1 MSQRK
6 CAVITGITGQ
16 DGSYLAELLL
26 EKGYHVVGLLRRSTN
41 YHHRNIV
48 HLTGKIDLEYGDL
61 IDPHSIERLITKY
74 QPDEVYNLAAQ
85 SVPADSWSQPV
96 VTAEITALGPVR
108 FMEAIRLLSPK
119 TRYYQATTREI
130 YGGTNEE
137 VIDESK
143 PLRANNPYGAAKLY
157 AHLMVD
163 TYRQSY
169 DMFTC
174 SGILFNHESPRRSL
188 HFVTRKV
195 TMAVACIKCGVND
208 PPMNE
213 AGRPLV
219 QDGRVQMG
227 DLDQYRDWGYAK
239 EYVEAMWR
247 MLQQDSPQDYIIA
260 TNTSYTIRDLCE
272 FAFKHVGLNWEDH
285 VVTDERFLRP
295 TEIAA
300 SRGDYTKARNELGWA
315 PETPFAELVQM
326 MVDADVRHV
335 QDSRSGYGNL

>member
-130 YGGTNEE
+130 YGGIDEE

-143 PLRANNPYGAAKLY
+143 PVRANNPYGAAKLY

-174 SGILFNHESPRRSL
+174 SGILFNHESPRRGFE
-188 HFVTRKV
+188 FVTRKI
-195 TMAVACIKCGVND
+195 TSHVARIKLGMMDHVAIGN
-208 PPMNE
+208 
-213 AGRPLV
+213 
-219 QDGRVQMG
+219 
-227 DLDQYRDWGYAK
+227 LDSKRDWGHSR
-239 EYVEAMWR
+239 EYVRAMWM
-247 MLQQDSPQDYIIA
+247 MLQCDRPDDYVIA
-260 TNTSYTIRDLCE
+260 TGTSRSVRDLVRL
-272 FAFKHVGLNWEDH
+272 AFSHVGLEWEEWVRVDPNL
-285 VVTDERFLRP
+285 LRP
-295 TEIAA
+295 AEVDHLVGDA
-300 SRGDYTKARNELGWA
+300 SKARQNINWSPTVDFEH
-315 PETPFAELVQM
+315 LVGR
-326 MVDADVRHV
+326 MVDADMERVTR
-335 QDSRSGYGNL
+335 